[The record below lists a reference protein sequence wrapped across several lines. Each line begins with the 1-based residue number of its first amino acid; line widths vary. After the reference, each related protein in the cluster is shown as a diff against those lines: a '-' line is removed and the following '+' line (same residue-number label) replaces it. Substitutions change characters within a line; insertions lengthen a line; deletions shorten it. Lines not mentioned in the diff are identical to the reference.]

1 MTGARLRGIELFAG
15 LDDERRDWLAAAGTR
30 QVLRDGEMLFD
41 DGQPAE
47 HFYVLLAGELL
58 LSKRIDGREQ
68 IVGRHFADPAAAP
81 HAADKPPAAHQYTGE
96 LPLLAGGGYVAA
108 ATAVGPVEL
117 LVYDRET
124 FLRMLVR
131 CPEICRVLLPV
142 LVWRIRSYEAQAG
155 RRTMM
160 EGLGTLA
167 AGLAHELNN
176 PVAALVRA
184 AAEFDRTAADLITT
198 ATAWGAMALPG
209 ERAALD
215 GLVGL
220 AVAEPAAGSGATA
233 STGER
238 GGSSRPADPADEF
251 PAPASPAAVT
261 MAPGGERGGAGRMAG
276 SAVAEPASGG
286 ERAGPGWLAG
296 PAVAEAA
303 VIAPAGERAGRP
315 AGSAVAEVAAGATA
329 SAGELGVSGRLVGRP
344 AGPATA
350 TTLAS
355 ERATLDHPPTTP
367 PEPDPLAAAEAVDAM
382 SDWLAAAGIPDAAD
396 LAPALSSITPADLA
410 AFAAAVRPEVLDIA
424 VRLLAGRLSARALAV
439 DAQAAG
445 RAISALVAS
454 AAAYSDLGRAPDR
467 EVDVLEGLEA
477 TLRVL
482 APTLTGLTIVRD
494 YAPLPPVIAHL
505 GELNQV
511 WTHLV
516 RNAAEAMGGHGELR
530 LTTRREGP
538 CAVVEVRDSGPGI
551 PPDLLP
557 RLFQP
562 FFTTK
567 DIGHGTGLG
576 LHLCH
581 EIVAIRHNGSI
592 EAVSAPGDTRFVVR
606 LPGAVSP

>member
-1 MTGARLRGIELFAG
+1 MTRPVTGARLRGIELFAG
-15 LDDERRDWLAAAGTR
+15 LDAERLDWLAAAGTR
-30 QVLRDGEMLFD
+30 QVLRDGERLFD
-41 DGQPAE
+41 DGQHAE

-81 HAADKPPAAHQYTGE
+81 HAADKPRAAHQYTGE

-117 LVYDRET
+117 LAYDRDT
-124 FLRMLVR
+124 FLRMLER

-184 AAEFDRTAADLITT
+184 AAEFDRTAAELAGAATGWG
-198 ATAWGAMALPG
+198 ATALAG

-215 GLVGL
+215 RL
-220 AVAEPAAGSGATA
+220 ANPAAA
-233 STGER
+233 
-238 GGSSRPADPADEF
+238 
-251 PAPASPAAVT
+251 
-261 MAPGGERGGAGRMAG
+261 
-276 SAVAEPASGG
+276 
-286 ERAGPGWLAG
+286 
-296 PAVAEAA
+296 
-303 VIAPAGERAGRP
+303 
-315 AGSAVAEVAAGATA
+315 
-329 SAGELGVSGRLVGRP
+329 
-344 AGPATA
+344 
-350 TTLAS
+350 
-355 ERATLDHPPTTP
+355 HPD
-367 PEPDPLAAAEAVDAM
+367 PDPLAAAEAVDAV
-382 SDWLAAAGIPDAAD
+382 SDWLAAAGIPGAAD
-396 LAPALSSITPADLA
+396 LAPALATITTSGLDEL
-410 AFAAAVRPEVLDIA
+410 AAAVREEVLEVA
-424 VRLLAGRLSARALAV
+424 VRLLAGRLSARALAA

-467 EVDVLEGLEA
+467 EVDVVEGLEA

-482 APTLTGLTIVRD
+482 APTLAGLDIVRD
-494 YAPLPPVIAHL
+494 YAPLPRVTAHL

-516 RNAAEAMGGHGELR
+516 RNAAEAMGGRGELR
-530 LTTRREGP
+530 LVTRREGP

-551 PPDLLP
+551 SPDLLP

-581 EIVAIRHNGSI
+581 EIVAIRHSGSI
-592 EAVSAPGDTRFVVR
+592 EALSVPGDTRFIVR
-606 LPGAVSP
+606 LPVSARPGAVGP

>member
-1 MTGARLRGIELFAG
+1 MTGVRLRGIELFAG

-30 QVLRDGEMLFD
+30 QVLRDGEKLFD

-47 HFYVLLAGELL
+47 HFYVLLSGELL
-58 LSKRIDGREQ
+58 LSKQIDGREQ

-81 HAADKPPAAHQYTGE
+81 HAADKPTAAHQYTGE

-117 LVYDRET
+117 LAYDRDT
-124 FLRMLVR
+124 FLRMLER

-176 PVAALVRA
+176 PVAAVVRA
-184 AAEFDRTAADLITT
+184 AAEFDRTATELADA
-198 ATAWGAMALPG
+198 ATAWGAMASAD

-215 GLVGL
+215 RLTSPG
-220 AVAEPAAGSGATA
+220 PAAAGAAVLTGGRAA
-233 STGER
+233 SD
-238 GGSSRPADPADEF
+238 RP
-251 PAPASPAAVT
+251 PAPAA
-261 MAPGGERGGAGRMAG
+261 ERPDR
-276 SAVAEPASGG
+276 
-286 ERAGPGWLAG
+286 LAG
-296 PAVAEAA
+296 PA
-303 VIAPAGERAGRP
+303 AP
-315 AGSAVAEVAAGATA
+315 V
-329 SAGELGVSGRLVGRP
+329 
-344 AGPATA
+344 A
-350 TTLAS
+350 TTA
-355 ERATLDHPPTTP
+355 AN
-367 PEPDPLAAAEAVDAM
+367 PEPDPLAAAEAVDAV
-382 SDWLAAAGIPDAAD
+382 SDWLTGAGVPGAAG
-396 LAPALSSITPADLA
+396 LAPALSAVTTAALDGLA
-410 AFAAAVRPEVLDIA
+410 AALRPAVLA
-424 VRLLAGRLSARALAV
+424 VGVRVLAGRLSVRALAA

-467 EVDVLEGLEA
+467 EVDIGEGLEA

-494 YAPLPPVIAHL
+494 YAPLPRVTAHL

-516 RNAAEAMGGHGELR
+516 RNAAEAMGGRGELR

-606 LPGAVSP
+606 LPGVVSP

>member
-1 MTGARLRGIELFAG
+1 MTPVTGARLRAIELFAA
-15 LDDERRDWLAAAGTR
+15 LDDERRTWLAAAGTR
-30 QVLRDGEMLFD
+30 QLLRDGEQLFD

-81 HAADKPPAAHQYTGE
+81 HAAGKPPAAHQYTGE

-117 LVYDRET
+117 LAYDRET

-184 AAEFDRTAADLITT
+184 AASFEATAAELTAT
-198 ATAWGAMALPG
+198 ATAWGAAASPG

-215 GLVGL
+215 RLT
-220 AVAEPAAGSGATA
+220 AAAG
-233 STGER
+233 
-238 GGSSRPADPADEF
+238 
-251 PAPASPAAVT
+251 
-261 MAPGGERGGAGRMAG
+261 
-276 SAVAEPASGG
+276 
-286 ERAGPGWLAG
+286 
-296 PAVAEAA
+296 
-303 VIAPAGERAGRP
+303 PAGERVSPDRLTPGSAAGERVSPGRP
-315 AGSAVAEVAAGATA
+315 TIGSAAPERV
-329 SAGELGVSGRLVGRP
+329 SPDRLVSG
-344 AGPATA
+344 AQ
-350 TTLAS
+350 
-355 ERATLDHPPTTP
+355 
-367 PEPDPLAAAEAVDAM
+367 PDPLAAAEAVDAVA
-382 SDWLAAAGIPDAAD
+382 DWLTAAGLNDAAD
-396 LAPALSSITPADLA
+396 LAPPLSTLTTAALDTL
-410 AFAAAVRPEVLDIA
+410 AAAVRPDVLDLA
-424 VRLLAGRLSARALAV
+424 VRLLAGRLSAQGLAE
-439 DAQAAG
+439 DARSAG

-467 EVDVLEGLEA
+467 EVDVVEGLEA

-482 APTLTGLTIVRD
+482 APTLTGLAVVRD

-516 RNAAEAMGGHGELR
+516 RNAVQAMGGRGELR

-567 DIGHGTGLG
+567 DIGRGTGLG

-581 EIVAIRHNGSI
+581 EIVALRHNGSI

-606 LPGAVSP
+606 LPGVVSP

>member
-15 LDDERRDWLAAAGTR
+15 LDAGRLDWLAAAGTH
-30 QVLRDGEMLFD
+30 QVLRDGERLFD
-41 DGQPAE
+41 DGQHAE
-47 HFYVLLAGELL
+47 HFYVLLSGELL

-117 LVYDRET
+117 LTYDRDT

-155 RRTMM
+155 RRTMV

-176 PVAALVRA
+176 PVAAVVRA
-184 AAEFDRTAADLITT
+184 AAEFDRTATETIEA
-198 ATAWGAMALPG
+198 ATAWGTTALPE
-209 ERAALD
+209 ERAAID
-215 GLVGL
+215 RLVS
-220 AVAEPAAGSGATA
+220 AAEG
-233 STGER
+233 
-238 GGSSRPADPADEF
+238 DPD
-251 PAPASPAAVT
+251 P
-261 MAPGGERGGAGRMAG
+261 
-276 SAVAEPASGG
+276 
-286 ERAGPGWLAG
+286 
-296 PAVAEAA
+296 
-303 VIAPAGERAGRP
+303 PAGERPGRDRP
-315 AGSAVAEVAAGATA
+315 ANPASVQPEPSAATGRGATVGERPGLDGVVSPAAARQGPSASPATGRGATA
-329 SAGELGVSGRLVGRP
+329 AEP
-344 AGPATA
+344 PP
-350 TTLAS
+350 LA
-355 ERATLDHPPTTP
+355 
-367 PEPDPLAAAEAVDAM
+367 EPDPLAVAEAIDAVA
-382 SDWLAAAGIPDAAD
+382 DWLDAAGVPGSAD
-396 LAPALSSITPADLA
+396 LSPALAGVTTAGLDTL
-410 AFAAAVRPEVLDIA
+410 AAAVRPAVLDLA
-424 VRLLAGRLSARALAV
+424 VRLLAGRLSARALAA

-467 EVDVLEGLEA
+467 EVDVVEGVEA
-477 TLRVL
+477 TLQVL
-482 APTLTGLTIVRD
+482 APTLTGLDVVRD
-494 YAPLPPVIAHL
+494 FAPLPRVTADL

-511 WTHLV
+511 WTHLL
-516 RNAAEAMGGHGELR
+516 RNAAEAMGGRGELR

-581 EIVAIRHNGSI
+581 EIVTVRHNGSI
-592 EAVSAPGDTRFVVR
+592 EAVSVPGDTRFVVR
-606 LPGAVSP
+606 LPVSARPGVSSGGPGASSR